1 MRRTEY
7 CEYVSRYR
15 NQLYMTAYSILKNEM
30 DAEDAACNAIL
41 KGYEHLDQLKN
52 SHKFKPWLITIT
64 KNEALKIRQKRL
76 ELPGNEK
83 VEELLKPAQDNYS
96 ELWDVVQNL
105 KEEYRLVVVMFYY
118 NDLSI
123 RDIADVLD
131 IPVGTVKSRLNRGR
145 EQLKEVLKGKGEGE
159 SYDEIR

>member
-1 MRRTEY
+1 M
-7 CEYVSRYR
+7 
-15 NQLYMTAYSILKNEM
+15 
-30 DAEDAACNAIL
+30 
-41 KGYEHLDQLKN
+41 
-52 SHKFKPWLITIT
+52 
-64 KNEALKIRQKRL
+64 
-76 ELPGNEK
+76 
-83 VEELLKPAQDNYS
+83 KPAQYNYS